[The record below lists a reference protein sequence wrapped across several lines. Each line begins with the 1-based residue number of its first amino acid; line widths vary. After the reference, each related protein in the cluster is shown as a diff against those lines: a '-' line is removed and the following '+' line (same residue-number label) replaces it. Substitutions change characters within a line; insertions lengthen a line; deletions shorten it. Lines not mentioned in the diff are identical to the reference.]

1 MLDGRFTVLAKVISD
16 VREEVPILE
25 RNKLLKRLNVEAVDN
40 ILRPLTE
47 NKDVA
52 EYMDLEFQSTI
63 EGASVTVLPIAIYV

>member
-1 MLDGRFTVLAKVISD
+1 MLAKVISD